1 MVRKAYREITSAAN
15 PLLKVF
21 RHALA
26 EGVTRE
32 GWVAVEGPFALEEAL
47 AASAISSIQFTVH
60 GLQFT
65 LRIENPLTVD
75 YQP

>member
-1 MVRKAYREITSAAN
+1 MVRKPYQEITSAAN

-32 GWVAVEGPFALEEAL
+32 VWVAVEGPFALQEAL
-47 AASAISSIQFTVH
+47 AASAVSPIQFTVH

-65 LRIENPLTVD
+65 LRIENALTAD
-75 YQP
+75 YRP